1 MASRRR
7 YTKAQKAEV
16 VGIAVMSGQR
26 SASEATGIP
35 LSTVHAWMEHP
46 DYAQLRT
53 KTREDVAEQFWAAI
67 QISLK
72 AVVDGIADGK
82 LSEKAIALGVLYDK
96 YALMT
101 GGATGRMENRELN
114 DLPDSAYV
122 EALHEW
128 QRLTRPGGERP
139 ESAPAEEPAGEG
151 VRPLPE

>member
-1 MASRRR
+1 MKGQTA
-7 YTKAQKAEV
+7 AAE
-16 VGIAVMSGQR
+16 
-26 SASEATGIP
+26 ETGVP
-35 LSTVHAWMEHP
+35 LTTVNLWYHRPE
-46 DYAQLRT
+46 YVELRT

-139 ESAPAEEPAGEG
+139 EAAPTEEPAGEG
-151 VRPLPE
+151 VRPLSE

>member
-1 MASRRR
+1 VVAL
-7 YTKAQKAEV
+7 AE
-16 VGIAVMSGQR
+16 MKGQT
-26 SASEATGIP
+26 AAAEETGVP
-35 LSTVHAWMEHP
+35 LTTVNLWYHRPE
-46 DYAQLRT
+46 YVELRT

-151 VRPLPE
+151 VRPLSE